1 MNKLKTIAS
10 FMVSTMLFCSAASAK
25 VNSDSIPASTAVP
38 EVACQHMQNLVDLGI
53 VGCVKSF
60 V

>member
-10 FMVSTMLFCSAASAK
+10 FMVCVMLFCSAASAK
-25 VNSDSIPASTAVP
+25 SKFGQYSCIDSST

-53 VGCVKSF
+53 VRLRRV
-60 V
+60 